1 MALISSKDVAG
12 LNNHALRAILNALL
26 TAEAGK
32 NKIPITDLDLTLRDN
47 DPDAGIDG
55 RILWPE
61 GTDHD
66 VFRPGAVVVQY
77 KSGTLKKGEIGREF
91 IKRGVQDTLKVQKGQ
106 YVLFVSH
113 AYVVSSRT
121 KQETTLK
128 GLCKRRRIDPRRC
141 KIVYGDQI
149 ARWISRFPAVA
160 IRPELGKG
168 YPAFVTVE
176 QWQQHRNLKNPY
188 KLNPERDEVIKQL
201 RSFVAATSDDNIFRV
216 EGQAGVGKTRMAL
229 EAVRVPGIAERTLY
243 CVDADD
249 PNAQQ
254 LLAILQ
260 AEVETSAV
268 MVFDEC
274 ERERQETLGVFADQ
288 AGGRLRLV
296 CIGPAEK
303 VLAKPAASAVFY
315 QLKPLPDA
323 EMRLIVGDFH
333 QDAPREIVD
342 TAVRLSGGMPKLAI
356 FIVNTL
362 IKKHDLCLAELI
374 DIPDVQSFL
383 KRFVDDETF
392 DTLKG
397 LSLLAKVG
405 WDSELEVE
413 AKAIAKNALHTPFD
427 EMQKAV
433 KTLRDQGVVLSR
445 GKYLYVS
452 PDLLAISAAA
462 TLWDERGSGLINII
476 SVLPGLGPRRQML
489 RRLATMTDFPT
500 VRSAIERLMGDRGLY
515 KSIEDLD
522 QEFPS
527 EIFRYLAAARPE
539 EAQRVLDRVFKN
551 IPDSRVQDFKKG
563 RRELMWALESLLRWP
578 QTSIAAARIVIRLA
592 LNENETVANN
602 ATGVLQQYFF
612 AFLSGSPVSLSE
624 RLQLVGELLEGGE
637 ENKRKLAV
645 KAAAAALSFYESRM
659 GGDTDLISQRDY
671 PAEWKPK
678 TWGEL
683 WDARRVAIQRLSE
696 ISKGADEAAVQ
707 AREALFRS
715 VFTLLRHG
723 QAMDAVSILRDH
735 PPRNDNER
743 REVIDAAQRLLR
755 ESTAVLDN
763 DARQTLERIVADA
776 FGANYF
782 DRLRRWVGRRAHAD
796 YDLTGGTG
804 FAAADNKVVE
814 LAEEGFSRGIA
825 DQELSWLASPEAE
838 NVWIFGK
845 RLGELD
851 APRLFL
857 DRIISAT
864 PADLNCMLLSSYLVG
879 LATSAG
885 KEVADAVL
893 DDLEHTDATIAYAAT
908 WRVGPSEEGGRRVIR
923 LMESGKV
930 DPRLYRALQYG
941 SWVQSLPREL
951 AIRIVELMLL
961 GDPTLTNEPS
971 VAILDYMTRANPDA
985 LADVQGL
992 VWKALEVA
1000 PVGQATHV
1008 DWQWGELAGR
1018 VAPQAPVKIAK
1029 LALDRLERDPQPH
1042 ISGDPLI
1049 EVLSKATQA
1058 CPDDVWKL
1066 VGCALL
1072 RTDRFSFRLLLSLEK
1087 WYGELIPTPTLIQW
1101 ARENQPRG
1109 PIIVAELIAI
1119 GAPMP
1124 ERARE
1129 LVSAF
1134 RDNEKILS
1142 VFAGNLQTGTFV
1154 GPISGNLERTLA
1166 IVRKWEQESDSRV
1179 KEWAQRFASSL
1190 EKDIKEQKLTEEGEE
1205 I

>member
-32 NKIPITDLDLTLRDN
+32 NKIRLKDLDLTLRDN

-61 GTDHD
+61 GIDHD
-66 VFRPGAVVVQY
+66 VFRPGSVVVQY
-77 KSGTLKKGEIGREF
+77 KSGTLKKGEIRREF

-113 AYVVSSRT
+113 DYVVPSRT
-121 KQETTLK
+121 THETALR
-128 GLCKRRRIDPRRC
+128 GLCKRRRIDARRC

-149 ARWISRFPAVA
+149 ARWISRFPALA
-160 IRPELGKG
+160 IRRELGKG

-176 QWQQHRNLKNPY
+176 QWQQQRNLKNPY

-201 RSFVAATSDDNIFRV
+201 RSFVAAASDDNIFRV
-216 EGQAGVGKTRMAL
+216 EGQAGVGKTRMVL

-260 AEVETSAV
+260 AEVEATAV

-274 ERERQETLGVFADQ
+274 ERERQETLGFFADQ

-296 CIGPAEK
+296 CIGPAQK

-323 EMRLIVGDFH
+323 EMRSIVGDFH

-362 IKKHDLCLAELI
+362 IKQRDLCLAELI
-374 DIPDVQSFL
+374 DIQDVQSFL
-383 KRFVDDETF
+383 KRFVHKETY

-405 WDSELEVE
+405 WDGEFEVE
-413 AKAIAKNALHTPFD
+413 AATIAEKALYAPFHQ
-427 EMQKAV
+427 MQKAV

-445 GKYLYVS
+445 GRYLYVS

-462 TLWDERGSGLINII
+462 TLWDERGSKLIDII
-476 SVLPGLGPRRQML
+476 SVLPGPGPRRQML

-500 VRSAIERLMGDRGLY
+500 VRLAIERLLGDEGLY

-522 QEFPS
+522 HEFAS
-527 EIFRYLAAARPE
+527 EIFRYLAAALPDN
-539 EAQRVLDRVFKN
+539 AQGVLDRIFQN
-551 IPDSRVQDFKKG
+551 IPDRRVQDFRTG

-578 QTSIAAARIVIRLA
+578 RTSIAAARIVIRLA

-612 AFLSGSPVSLSE
+612 AFLSGSPISLSE
-624 RLQLVGELLEGGE
+624 RLQLVGELLEGDDE
-637 ENKRKLAV
+637 KKRMLAV
-645 KAAAAALSFYESRM
+645 KAAAAALTFYEVRM

-678 TWGEL
+678 TYGEL
-683 WDARRVAIQRLSE
+683 WDARRVAIQQLSR
-696 ISKGADEAAVQ
+696 ISNGVDGAAVE
-707 AREALFRS
+707 ARKALFGS

-735 PPRNDNER
+735 PPQNDNER

-763 DARQTLERIVADA
+763 DTRQTLERIVADA

-804 FAAADNKVVE
+804 FAAADDKVVE

-864 PADLNCMLLSSYLVG
+864 PPDLNCMLLSSYLVG
-879 LATSAG
+879 LGTSAG
-885 KEVADAVL
+885 KGVSDAIL
-893 DDLEHTDATIAYAAT
+893 DHLEHTNATIAYAAT

-923 LMESGKV
+923 LMESGEV
-930 DPRLYRALQYG
+930 DPRLCRALQYG
-941 SWVQSLPREL
+941 SWVESLSRQL

-961 GDPTLTNEPS
+961 GDPLITNEPS
-971 VAILDYMTRANPDA
+971 VAILDHITRANPDS
-985 LADVQGL
+985 LPDVEGL
-992 VWKALEVA
+992 VWRALETA

-1018 VAPQAPVKIAK
+1018 VAPKAPVEIAK
-1029 LALDRLERDPQPH
+1029 LVLDRLERNPQPH
-1042 ISGDPLI
+1042 ISGDPLV
-1049 EVLSKATQA
+1049 EVLSKATEA
-1058 CPDDVWKL
+1058 GPDDVWKL
-1066 VGCALL
+1066 VGSALL
-1072 RTDRFSFRLLLSLEK
+1072 RTDRFSFRLLLTLEK
-1087 WYGELIPTPTLIQW
+1087 WYGELIPTATLIQW

-1109 PIIVAELIAI
+1109 PIIIAELIAI
-1119 GAPMP
+1119 GAPLP

-1134 RDNEKILS
+1134 PHDDKILS

-1154 GPISGNLERTLA
+1154 GPISGHLEGVLA
-1166 IVRKWEQESDSRV
+1166 TVRRWEQEPDLRV
-1179 KEWAQRFASSL
+1179 KEWAQRFASNI
-1190 EKDIKEQKLTEEGEE
+1190 EKEIKEQKLNEEGEE